1 MGYNHNKVTKLLN
14 NVNAYDVTDLVHL
27 EKGHSY
33 GEFYF
38 VRWSHVD
45 PRDGQ
50 NVWLDK
56 NGNET
61 KVYSEDDRVMLGKNY
76 VAPWSGGLNTSVAW
90 KGIQLDVQFTG
101 MFDRYMMNN
110 DRYFIENPAFATK
123 NNQTTNMFKMWQKP
137 GDITNIASAD
147 AERHFDSSLVE
158 DASFV
163 RLKKVQLS
171 YNFPKQLLE
180 RTGVLKDAKV
190 FFVGRNLLT
199 FTKYKGY
206 DPEVDSFST
215 IGDYPNTR
223 QYSLGLQLT
232 F

>member
-1 MGYNHNKVTKLLN
+1 MNYNHNKVTKLFKD
-14 NVNAYDVTDLVHL
+14 VSSYDLTDLVHL
-27 EKGHSY
+27 EKGHPY

-61 KVYSEDDRVMLGKNY
+61 KVYSEDNRVMLGKNY
-76 VAPWSGGLNTSVAW
+76 IAPWSGGLSTSVSW

-110 DRYFIENPAFATK
+110 DKYFIENPAFATQS
-123 NNQTTNMFKMWQKP
+123 NQTTNMFKMWQKP

-163 RLKKVQLS
+163 RLKMLQLS